1 MKEHFFAT
9 LTMKSTSGLSKTAEK
24 LGTNLLAT
32 KNNYF
37 LISTEQIYIFI
48 SFKNVFCF
56 RVMLDEWED
65 ITEEFKNVTSK
76 LGVGVLIH
84 DKEFTLH
91 DGMTAVEMMHPQMD
105 IGSMRSQTR
114 PVLSPG

>member
-1 MKEHFFAT
+1 MKNT
-9 LTMKSTSGLSKTAEK
+9 NGSSKTAEK
-24 LGTNLLAT
+24 LGTNLLDT

-37 LISTEQIYIFI
+37 YSSTKQIYIFFI
-48 SFKNVFCF
+48 ILIIDDYSF
-56 RVMLDEWED
+56 RVMLDQWED
-65 ITEEFKNVTSK
+65 ITEEFKSVTSK

-114 PVLSPG
+114 PVMSPG